1 MGRPR
6 TTAPAQ
12 PTRRPSTAGPSRH
25 CVAPALTQAQAPHWR
40 VWGGRE
46 QRAAGVVLAHE
57 YARFARKNISS
68 LFRRHPQVHRRGG
81 RRWRDHRK
89 HGCARHCE
97 GPQQRGPRD
106 CMSSS
111 SPCAGRG
118 RHLAPHVAGPPPLA
132 VLHHRGWVVET
143 RSGDPAARVLRCDAP
158 LRSLRA
164 SSTLF
169 VIDRLRGGSQ
179 FCFPLAEGPGSWPL
193 GRIYIQSLCSVP
205 AGARGSKSRIVPS
218 PGGLPFA
225 PLLHLSSLPR
235 TQRMALLGRQEVQAR
250 SARNSPHARHQE
262 WECSSYGA
270 SKCLTRLWCRMCW
283 QPPVTQRPDA
293 PVDEDDEDWEPWSS
307 RAAPSGSATAIGG
320 LACYDAIFSEGVLPG
335 GGTTPVVP
343 HPDQAED
350 APSGATPSPPR
361 PTDRARPGRC
371 TRRPQSP
378 RPQLSLR
385 APHALRRSL
394 LRCPRRLAGR
404 PADAMHY
411 AVCHSQDRSR
421 CSASAIIF

>member
-1 MGRPR
+1 MRPCAVFVLLR
-6 TTAPAQ
+6 LCSSSTGFVAAVSSAFPLQRAPA
-12 PTRRPSTAGPSRH
+12 AGP
-25 CVAPALTQAQAPHWR
+25 
-40 VWGGRE
+40 WGGSTSNRC
-46 QRAAGVVLAHE
+46 VLCLQAHE
-57 YARFARKNISS
+57 
-68 LFRRHPQVHRRGG
+68 
-81 RRWRDHRK
+81 D
-89 HGCARHCE
+89 
-97 GPQQRGPRD
+97 
-106 CMSSS
+106 
-111 SPCAGRG
+111 
-118 RHLAPHVAGPPPLA
+118 
-132 VLHHRGWVVET
+132 
-143 RSGDPAARVLRCDAP
+143 
-158 LRSLRA
+158 RSLGL
-164 SSTLF
+164 SHH
-169 VIDRLRGGSQ
+169 Q
-179 FCFPLAEGPGSWPL
+179 
-193 GRIYIQSLCSVP
+193 
-205 AGARGSKSRIVPS
+205 
-218 PGGLPFA
+218 GGLPFA

-270 SKCLTRLWCRMCW
+270 SKYLTRLWCRMCW

-293 PVDEDDEDWEPWSS
+293 PADEDDEDWEPWSS

>member
-1 MGRPR
+1 MHGPAAHHCSSSAHKETEYGWPLAALRRPGSHTGAGTALASLGWPGAARGRCRVGTRVRQVRPQEHQQSLPPPPTSAAAR
-6 TTAPAQ
+6 RATLARPPQARLCSPLRGAPAARAARLHVVLESLCWARQ
-12 PTRRPSTAGPSRH
+12 ASCSPRCRAATAGCSPSPWLGCGDAIRRPSSSGPEVRCALAQSSCFFDSVRH
-25 CVAPALTQAQAPHWR
+25 RPASWR
-40 VWGGRE
+40 
-46 QRAAGVVLAHE
+46 QSVLLSP
-57 YARFARKNISS
+57 Y
-68 LFRRHPQVHRRGG
+68 
-81 RRWRDHRK
+81 
-89 HGCARHCE
+89 
-97 GPQQRGPRD
+97 RGPRQLAPGAD
-106 CMSSS
+106 LRFVLCLQ
-111 SPCAGRG
+111 AHEDRGRG
-118 RHLAPHVAGPPPLA
+118 LS
-132 VLHHRGWVVET
+132 HH
-143 RSGDPAARVLRCDAP
+143 
-158 LRSLRA
+158 
-164 SSTLF
+164 
-169 VIDRLRGGSQ
+169 Q
-179 FCFPLAEGPGSWPL
+179 
-193 GRIYIQSLCSVP
+193 
-205 AGARGSKSRIVPS
+205 
-218 PGGLPFA
+218 GGLPFA

-235 TQRMALLGRQEVQAR
+235 TQRMALLGQQEVQAR

-270 SKCLTRLWCRMCW
+270 SKYLTRLWCRMCW

-293 PVDEDDEDWEPWSS
+293 PADEDDEDWGPWSS

>member
-68 LFRRHPQVHRRGG
+68 LFRRHPQVQRRGG

-193 GRIYIQSLCSVP
+193 GRIYIQSLCFCACRRTRIEVSDCP
-205 AGARGSKSRIVPS
+205 ITRGGCHLRRCCTSRLCHARSGWRSLAGRKCRRGPH
-218 PGGLPFA
+218 A
-225 PLLHLSSLPR
+225 TAR
-235 TQRMALLGRQEVQAR
+235 TQD
-250 SARNSPHARHQE
+250 
-262 WECSSYGA
+262 
-270 SKCLTRLWCRMCW
+270 TR
-283 QPPVTQRPDA
+283 
-293 PVDEDDEDWEPWSS
+293 
-307 RAAPSGSATAIGG
+307 SGSAPAM
-320 LACYDAIFSEGVLPG
+320 A
-335 GGTTPVVP
+335 
-343 HPDQAED
+343 HP
-350 APSGATPSPPR
+350 ST
-361 PTDRARPGRC
+361 
-371 TRRPQSP
+371 
-378 RPQLSLR
+378 
-385 APHALRRSL
+385 
-394 LRCPRRLAGR
+394 
-404 PADAMHY
+404 
-411 AVCHSQDRSR
+411 
-421 CSASAIIF
+421 